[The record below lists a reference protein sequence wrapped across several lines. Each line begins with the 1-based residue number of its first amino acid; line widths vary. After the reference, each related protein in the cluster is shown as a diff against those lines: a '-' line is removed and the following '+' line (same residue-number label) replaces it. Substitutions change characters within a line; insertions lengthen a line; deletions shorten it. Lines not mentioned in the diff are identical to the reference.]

1 MKCEK
6 CKKKINTTFLNKLVG
21 TVAKDKKGK
30 KHYICAECQK
40 KYKDKPL
47 TTK

>member
-6 CKKKINTTFLNKLVG
+6 CKKNIDTTFLNKLVG
-21 TVAKDKKGK
+21 TVMKDKKGK
-30 KHYICAECQK
+30 KHYFCNECQK
-40 KYKDKPL
+40 KYNKEEL